1 MSRIFTIVFQSK
13 QANSSEHV
21 ILLSNDVLVEE
32 SEYFRLQI
40 VAARFTGQAA
50 ALFRA
55 QVGLNNTFVDVN
67 IQDDDCKFKHYA
79 CTICLHLEELICLYA
94 FHALF
99 LSVIEMNLTKSRTIR
114 VIEGDGVEVR
124 LSGEAFGL
132 YAYPIAIDVICVGA
146 LVHIPGIQA
155 PFQALTLACC

>member
-21 ILLSNDVLVEE
+21 ILLSNDVIFEE

-55 QVGLNNTFVDVN
+55 QVGLNNTIADVN
-67 IQDDDCKFKHYA
+67 IQDDDCKFNHYA
-79 CTICLHLEELICLYA
+79 CTICLQFEELCL
-94 FHALF
+94 
-99 LSVIEMNLTKSRTIR
+99 
-114 VIEGDGVEVR
+114 
-124 LSGEAFGL
+124 
-132 YAYPIAIDVICVGA
+132 
-146 LVHIPGIQA
+146 
-155 PFQALTLACC
+155 